1 MAYMHLL
8 SNVSMCR
15 VLTWVTLSFSPVA
28 VEEEEAVDPTTA
40 EMDGLTFV
48 VEDDE
53 DTGETT
59 AQQQRWQ
66 QLRVAGWELR
76 SAAAES
82 LSAPATAFQALPVK
96 HVCSKIQSRLRVA
109 DGCMQRAAHAAST
122 CFMVQ

>member
-1 MAYMHLL
+1 MAYMYLW

-15 VLTWVTLSFSPVA
+15 VLTWSTLFLSPVA

-66 QLRVAGWELR
+66 QLRMAGWELR
-76 SAAAES
+76 SAAA
-82 LSAPATAFQALPVK
+82 
-96 HVCSKIQSRLRVA
+96 
-109 DGCMQRAAHAAST
+109 AAAAAE
-122 CFMVQ
+122 F